1 MNISKLEIF
10 GFKSFAKKETVL
22 FNSGITGIVG
32 PNGCGKTNIVDA
44 IRWVLGEQKTK
55 RLRSS
60 KMEEVIFNGASN
72 VKPLGLCEVFLT
84 IENNK
89 GLLPVEYSE
98 VEIGRRLYRSG
109 ESEYFIN
116 RNNCRLKDISNLF
129 VDTGLTSDAY
139 SVIELNMIEQ
149 ILSDKDDS
157 RRNMFEEAAGVNKYK
172 AKRRSTLK
180 KFDLNSRDLERIDDI
195 IVEIQIQVKALD
207 LQLKRFKRHEKL
219 TNELQELEIDLAS
232 ARAND
237 LANIIAPLEE
247 MLKKK
252 NKLLQKNT
260 SKKEVESVEF
270 DNARDLY
277 LKEKESLSKMKAKVD
292 NLTEKLLSEIQEKN
306 QESSRGVGLL
316 EDELQKKISQL
327 NQFDKD
333 YIKIVS
339 NQDVTKSLSDE
350 SKEKFK
356 NKNYT
361 VIETDKKYEK
371 LKASIQ
377 DYKDKIDKYRKEQEF
392 DFSKMDES
400 IKKIKD
406 KINNSNLELEN
417 KENEVNKA
425 FIKMESIR
433 AKLDSDKFSKDDL
446 FYEIKEAEMKIAES
460 KIKKTQI
467 EQNIIEKFGSN
478 VKLKK
483 LKEYNISDM
492 VFRVEKIKRSID
504 SIGPINWAVKDEY
517 EEKSSR
523 LNNLLEQKSDL
534 IDAENNLK
542 EAIKK
547 IDNVAQKQFLDT
559 YDKVKENFETMFTVF
574 FNGGKGSIEL
584 SDPSDPLNSDINI
597 FAQPPGKRNNSLK
610 MLSAG
615 EKSLT
620 AIALLFSIYQ
630 YKPSPFCILDEID
643 APLDDINIK
652 KFTDVFELWK
662 TGGAL
667 EIEEIKKNDDEYHF
681 NVTRCKY
688 AEMYN
693 EMGLKDIGQLLSCN
707 RDYNFSVGFDKNL
720 ILERKKT
727 IMEGHSCCT
736 FRYSNKE
743 KT

>member
-1 MNISKLEIF
+1 MHISKLELF

-22 FNSGITGIVG
+22 FDSGITGIVG

-44 IRWVLGEQKTK
+44 IRWVLGEQKTS

-60 KMEEVIFNGASN
+60 KMEDVIFNGASN

-89 GLLPVEYSE
+89 GLLPVEYEE

-157 RRNMFEEAAGVNKYK
+157 RRQMFEEAAGVNKYK
-172 AKRRSTLK
+172 AKRKSALK

-195 IVEIQIQVKALD
+195 VVEIQFQVKALE

-219 TNELQELEIDLAS
+219 TDELKNLEINLSS
-232 ARAND
+232 ARIVE
-237 LANIIAPLEE
+237 LKEIIVPLEE
-247 MLKKK
+247 MLKEK
-252 NKLLQKNT
+252 NKLLKKNT
-260 SKKEVESVEF
+260 SKKKVESIEF
-270 DNARDLY
+270 DNARENY
-277 LKEKESLSKMKAKVD
+277 LNEKDSLSKMKSKVD
-292 NLTEKLLSEIQEKN
+292 KLTEELLAEIQLKN
-306 QESSRGVGLL
+306 KESSKGVGLL
-316 EDELQKKISQL
+316 EDELQLKINQL

-339 NQDVTKSLSDE
+339 ECDE
-350 SKEKFK
+350 CGK
-356 NKNYT
+356 N
-361 VIETDKKYEK
+361 VIQTDKKYEK

-377 DYKDKIDKYRKEQEF
+377 DYKDKIDIYKKEKEV

-400 IKKIKD
+400 IKSIQK
-406 KINNSNLELEN
+406 KININNLELEK
-417 KENEVNKA
+417 KENAVNKA

-446 FYEIKEAEMKIAES
+446 FYEIKDAEMKIAES
-460 KIKKTQI
+460 KIKKAQI
-467 EQNIIEKFGSN
+467 EQNLIEKFGKE
-478 VKLKK
+478 VKLSTPKN
-483 LKEYNISDM
+483 YNISDM
-492 VFRVEKIKRSID
+492 IYKVDKIKRSIE

-523 LNNLLEQKSDL
+523 LNVLLEQKADL
-534 IDAENNLK
+534 VEAESNLK

-547 IDNVAQKQFLDT
+547 IDKVAQEQFFET
-559 YDKVKENFETMFTVF
+559 FSKVKDNFEKMFTVF
-574 FNGGKGSIEL
+574 FNGGNGSIEL
-584 SDPSDPLNSDINI
+584 SNTDDPLNSEINI
-597 FAQPPGKRNNSLK
+597 FAQPPGKRNKSLK

-643 APLDDINIK
+643 APLDDINIR
-652 KFTDVFELWK
+652 KFTEV
-662 TGGAL
+662 
-667 EIEEIKKNDDEYHF
+667 I
-681 NVTRCKY
+681 
-688 AEMYN
+688 
-693 EMGLKDIGQLLSCN
+693 
-707 RDYNFSVGFDKNL
+707 RDYSKSTQFIMVTHNKLTMESADCIYGVTAEKRGISKLMSIDFS
-720 ILERKKT
+720 
-727 IMEGHSCCT
+727 
-736 FRYSNKE
+736 
-743 KT
+743 

>member
-10 GFKSFAKKETVL
+10 GFKSFAKKETIL

-157 RRNMFEEAAGVNKYK
+157 RRKMFEEAAGVNKYK
-172 AKRRSTLK
+172 SKRQSALK

-195 IVEIQIQVKALD
+195 IVEIQLQVKALD

-219 TNELQELEIDLAS
+219 SSELKELEIDLSS
-232 ARAND
+232 ARIMD
-237 LANIIAPLEE
+237 LDNIIVPLES

-252 NKLLQKNT
+252 NTLLKKNT

-270 DNARDLY
+270 DNARDAY
-277 LKEKESLSKMKAKVD
+277 LKEKEELSKMKAKID
-292 NLTEKLLSEIQEKN
+292 KLTENLLSEIQEKN
-306 QESSRGVGLL
+306 QESSKGVGLL
-316 EDELQKKISQL
+316 EDELQKKINQL

-339 NQDVTKSLSDE
+339 NKDVTKSLSTE

-361 VIETDKKYEK
+361 VIETDKKYDK
-371 LKASIQ
+371 LKASIK
-377 DYKDKIDKYRKEQEF
+377 DYKDKIDKYRKDKEF

-400 IKKIKD
+400 IKNIQD
-406 KINNSNLELEN
+406 KINSNNLDLEK
-417 KENEVNKA
+417 KENDVNKA
-425 FIKMESIR
+425 FINMETIR

-460 KIKKTQI
+460 NLKKSQI
-467 EQNIIEKFGSN
+467 MQTMVEKFGKDI
-478 VKLKK
+478 KLKS

-492 VFRVEKIKRSID
+492 VFRVEKIKRSIE
-504 SIGPINWAVKDEY
+504 SIGPINWAVKDEH
-517 EEKSSR
+517 EEKSAR
-523 LNNLLEQKSDL
+523 LNNLLNQKSDL

-547 IDNVAQKQFLDT
+547 IDNIAQEQFFET
-559 YDKVKENFETMFTVF
+559 YNKVRDNFEKMFTVF
-574 FNGGKGSIEL
+574 FNGGKGSLEL
-584 SDPSDPLNSDINI
+584 SDPDDPLNSDINI

-652 KFTDVFELWK
+652 KFTDVIKDYSK
-662 TGGAL
+662 TTQF
-667 EIEEIKKNDDEYHF
+667 IM
-681 NVTRCKY
+681 VTHNKLTMESADCIY
-688 AEMYN
+688 GVTAEKQGISKLMSI
-693 EMGLKDIGQLLSCN
+693 D
-707 RDYNFSVGFDKNL
+707 FS
-720 ILERKKT
+720 
-727 IMEGHSCCT
+727 
-736 FRYSNKE
+736 
-743 KT
+743 

>member
-10 GFKSFAKKETVL
+10 GFKSFAKKETVV
-22 FNSGITGIVG
+22 FDSGITGIVG

-60 KMEEVIFNGASN
+60 KMEDVIFNGASN
-72 VKPLGLCEVFLT
+72 VKPLGLCEVYLT

-157 RRNMFEEAAGVNKYK
+157 RRQMFEEAAGVNKYK
-172 AKRRSTLK
+172 AKRRSALK

-195 IVEIQIQVKALD
+195 ILEIEIQVKALD

-219 TNELQELEIDLAS
+219 TSELKELELDLAS
-232 ARAND
+232 ARITD
-237 LANIIAPLEE
+237 LENVILPLEE

-252 NKLLQKNT
+252 NKVLQKTT
-260 SKKEVESVEF
+260 SEKEVESVEF
-270 DNARDLY
+270 DNSREAY
-277 LKEKESLSKMKAKVD
+277 LKEKESLATMKAKVD
-292 NLTEKLLSEIQEKN
+292 KLTEKLLLEIQEKN
-306 QESSRGVGLL
+306 LESSKGVGLL

-339 NQDVTKSLSDE
+339 NQDVTNTLSDE

-371 LKASIQ
+371 LKASIK
-377 DYKDKIDKYRKEQEF
+377 DYKDKIDKYRKEQEV

-400 IKKIKD
+400 IKKIQD
-406 KINNSNLELEN
+406 QINSNNLDLEK
-417 KENEVNKA
+417 KENDVNKA

-433 AKLDSDKFSKDDL
+433 AKLDSDKFSKDHL

-467 EQNIIEKFGSN
+467 EQNIIEKFGNDVVLSD
-478 VKLKK
+478 VKD
-483 LKEYNISDM
+483 YNISDM
-492 VFRVEKIKRSID
+492 VLRVEKIKRSID
-504 SIGPINWAVKDEY
+504 SIGPINWAVKDEH
-517 EEKSSR
+517 EEKTSR
-523 LNNLLEQKSDL
+523 LNNLLEQKADL

-547 IDNVAQKQFLDT
+547 IDIVAQEQFFDT
-559 YDKVKENFETMFTVF
+559 YNQVKENFETMFTVF

-584 SDPSDPLNSDINI
+584 SDPNDPLNSDINI
-597 FAQPPGKRNNSLK
+597 FAQPPGKRNNTLK

-652 KFTDVFELWK
+652 KFTDVIKDYSK
-662 TGGAL
+662 TTQF
-667 EIEEIKKNDDEYHF
+667 IM
-681 NVTRCKY
+681 VTHNKLTMESADCIY
-688 AEMYN
+688 GVTAEKQGISKLMSI
-693 EMGLKDIGQLLSCN
+693 D
-707 RDYNFSVGFDKNL
+707 FS
-720 ILERKKT
+720 
-727 IMEGHSCCT
+727 
-736 FRYSNKE
+736 
-743 KT
+743 

>member
-10 GFKSFAKKETVL
+10 GFKSFAKKETIL

-157 RRNMFEEAAGVNKYK
+157 RRKMFEEAAGVNKYK
-172 AKRRSTLK
+172 SKRQSALK

-195 IVEIQIQVKALD
+195 IVEIQLQVKALD

-219 TNELQELEIDLAS
+219 SSELKELEIDLSS
-232 ARAND
+232 ARIMD
-237 LANIIAPLEE
+237 LDNIIVPLES

-252 NKLLQKNT
+252 NTLLKKNT

-270 DNARDLY
+270 DNARDAY
-277 LKEKESLSKMKAKVD
+277 LKEKEELSKMKAKID
-292 NLTEKLLSEIQEKN
+292 KLTENLLSEIQEKN
-306 QESSRGVGLL
+306 QESSKGVGLL
-316 EDELQKKISQL
+316 EDELQKKINQL
-327 NQFDKD
+327 NQFDND

-339 NQDVTKSLSDE
+339 NKDVTKTLSTE

-361 VIETDKKYEK
+361 VIETDKKYDK
-371 LKASIQ
+371 LKASIK
-377 DYKDKIDKYRKEQEF
+377 DYKDKIDKYRKDKEF

-400 IKKIKD
+400 IKNIQD
-406 KINNSNLELEN
+406 KINSNNLDLEK
-417 KENEVNKA
+417 KENDVNKA
-425 FIKMESIR
+425 FINMETIR

-460 KIKKTQI
+460 NLKKSQI
-467 EQNIIEKFGSN
+467 MQTMVEKFGKDI
-478 VKLKK
+478 KLKS

-492 VFRVEKIKRSID
+492 VFRVEKIKRSIE
-504 SIGPINWAVKDEY
+504 SIGPINWAVKDEH
-517 EEKSSR
+517 EEKSAR
-523 LNNLLEQKSDL
+523 LNNLLNQKSDL

-547 IDNVAQKQFLDT
+547 IDNIAQEQFFET
-559 YDKVKENFETMFTVF
+559 YNKVRDNFETMFTVF
-574 FNGGKGSIEL
+574 FNGGKGSLEL
-584 SDPSDPLNSDINI
+584 SDPDDPLNSDINI

-652 KFTDVFELWK
+652 KFTDVIKDYSK
-662 TGGAL
+662 TTQF
-667 EIEEIKKNDDEYHF
+667 IM
-681 NVTRCKY
+681 VTHNKLTMESADCIY
-688 AEMYN
+688 GVTAEKQGISKLMSI
-693 EMGLKDIGQLLSCN
+693 D
-707 RDYNFSVGFDKNL
+707 FS
-720 ILERKKT
+720 
-727 IMEGHSCCT
+727 
-736 FRYSNKE
+736 
-743 KT
+743 

>member
-10 GFKSFAKKETVL
+10 GFKSFAKKETIL

-157 RRNMFEEAAGVNKYK
+157 RRKMFEEAAGVNKYK
-172 AKRRSTLK
+172 SKRQSALK

-195 IVEIQIQVKALD
+195 IVEIQLQVKALD

-219 TNELQELEIDLAS
+219 SSELKELEIDLSS
-232 ARAND
+232 ARIMD
-237 LANIIAPLEE
+237 LDNIIVPLES

-252 NKLLQKNT
+252 NTLLKKNT

-270 DNARDLY
+270 DNARDAY
-277 LKEKESLSKMKAKVD
+277 LKEKEELSIMKAKID
-292 NLTEKLLSEIQEKN
+292 KLTENLLSEIQEKN
-306 QESSRGVGLL
+306 QESSKGVGLL
-316 EDELQKKISQL
+316 EDELQKKINQL

-339 NQDVTKSLSDE
+339 NKDITKSLSTE

-361 VIETDKKYEK
+361 VIETDKKYDK
-371 LKASIQ
+371 LKASIK
-377 DYKDKIDKYRKEQEF
+377 DYKDKIDKYRKDKEF

-400 IKKIKD
+400 IKNIQD
-406 KINNSNLELEN
+406 KINSNNLDLEK
-417 KENEVNKA
+417 KENDVNKA
-425 FIKMESIR
+425 FINMETIR

-460 KIKKTQI
+460 NLKKSQI
-467 EQNIIEKFGSN
+467 MQTMVEKFGKDI
-478 VKLKK
+478 KLKS

-492 VFRVEKIKRSID
+492 VFRLEKIKRSIE
-504 SIGPINWAVKDEY
+504 SIGPINWAVKDEH
-517 EEKSSR
+517 EEKSAR
-523 LNNLLEQKSDL
+523 LNNLLNQKSDL

-547 IDNVAQKQFLDT
+547 IDNIAQEQFFET
-559 YDKVKENFETMFTVF
+559 YNKVRDNFETMFTVF
-574 FNGGKGSIEL
+574 FNGGKGSLEL
-584 SDPSDPLNSDINI
+584 SDPDDPLNSDINI

-652 KFTDVFELWK
+652 KFTDVIKDYSK
-662 TGGAL
+662 TTQF
-667 EIEEIKKNDDEYHF
+667 IM
-681 NVTRCKY
+681 VTHNKLTMESADCIY
-688 AEMYN
+688 GVTAEKQGISKLMSI
-693 EMGLKDIGQLLSCN
+693 D
-707 RDYNFSVGFDKNL
+707 FS
-720 ILERKKT
+720 
-727 IMEGHSCCT
+727 
-736 FRYSNKE
+736 
-743 KT
+743 

>member
-232 ARAND
+232 ARVND
-237 LANIIAPLEE
+237 LANIVTPLEE

-260 SKKEVESVEF
+260 SKKEVESIEL

-277 LKEKESLSKMKAKVD
+277 LNEKESLSKMKAKVD

-652 KFTDVFELWK
+652 KFTDVIKDYSK
-662 TGGAL
+662 TTQF
-667 EIEEIKKNDDEYHF
+667 IM
-681 NVTRCKY
+681 VTHNKLTMESADCIY
-688 AEMYN
+688 GVTAEKQGISKLMSI
-693 EMGLKDIGQLLSCN
+693 D
-707 RDYNFSVGFDKNL
+707 FS
-720 ILERKKT
+720 
-727 IMEGHSCCT
+727 
-736 FRYSNKE
+736 
-743 KT
+743 

>member
-1 MNISKLEIF
+1 MHISKLEIF
-10 GFKSFAKKETVL
+10 GFKSFAKKETVV
-22 FNSGITGIVG
+22 FDSGITGIVG

-60 KMEEVIFNGASN
+60 KMEDVIFNGASN

-89 GLLPVEYSE
+89 GLLPVEYTE

-157 RRNMFEEAAGVNKYK
+157 RRQMFEEAAGVNKYK
-172 AKRRSTLK
+172 AKRKSALR

-195 IVEIQIQVKALD
+195 ILEIEIQVKALD

-219 TNELQELEIDLAS
+219 TSELKELELDLAS
-232 ARAND
+232 ARMTD
-237 LANIIAPLEE
+237 LENVILPLEE

-252 NKLLQKNT
+252 NKVLQKTN

-270 DNARDLY
+270 DNSREAY
-277 LKEKESLSKMKAKVD
+277 LKEKESLATMKAKVD
-292 NLTEKLLSEIQEKN
+292 KLTEKLLLEIQEKN
-306 QESSRGVGLL
+306 LESSKGVGLL

-339 NQDVTKSLSDE
+339 NQDVTNSLSDE

-356 NKNYT
+356 NNNYT

-371 LKASIQ
+371 LKASIE

-400 IKKIKD
+400 IKKIQD
-406 KINNSNLELEN
+406 QINSNNLELEK
-417 KENEVNKA
+417 KENDVNKA

-467 EQNIIEKFGSN
+467 EQNIIEKFGN
-478 VKLKK
+478 DVVLRDVKD
-483 LKEYNISDM
+483 YNISDM

-504 SIGPINWAVKDEY
+504 SIGPINWAAKDEH
-517 EEKSSR
+517 EEKTAR
-523 LNNLLEQKSDL
+523 LNNLLEQKADL

-547 IDNVAQKQFLDT
+547 IDMVAQEQFFET
-559 YDKVKENFETMFTVF
+559 YNQVKENFEKIFTVF

-584 SDPSDPLNSDINI
+584 SDPNDPLNSDINI
-597 FAQPPGKRNNSLK
+597 FAQPPGKRNNTLK

-652 KFTDVFELWK
+652 KFTDVIKDYSK
-662 TGGAL
+662 TTQF
-667 EIEEIKKNDDEYHF
+667 IM
-681 NVTRCKY
+681 VTHNKLTMESADCIY
-688 AEMYN
+688 GVTAEKQGISKLMSI
-693 EMGLKDIGQLLSCN
+693 D
-707 RDYNFSVGFDKNL
+707 FS
-720 ILERKKT
+720 
-727 IMEGHSCCT
+727 
-736 FRYSNKE
+736 
-743 KT
+743 

>member
-10 GFKSFAKKETVL
+10 GFKSFAKKETIL

-157 RRNMFEEAAGVNKYK
+157 RRKMFEEAAGVNKYK
-172 AKRRSTLK
+172 SKRRSALK

-195 IVEIQIQVKALD
+195 IVEIQLQVKALD

-219 TNELQELEIDLAS
+219 SSELKELEIDLSS
-232 ARAND
+232 ARIMD
-237 LANIIAPLEE
+237 LDNIIVPLNS

-252 NKLLQKNT
+252 NTLLKKNT

-270 DNARDLY
+270 DNARDAY
-277 LKEKESLSKMKAKVD
+277 LKEKEELSKMKAKID
-292 NLTEKLLSEIQEKN
+292 KLTEDLLSEIQEKN
-306 QESSRGVGLL
+306 QESSKGVGLL
-316 EDELQKKISQL
+316 EDELQKKINQL

-339 NQDVTKSLSDE
+339 NKDITKSLSTE

-361 VIETDKKYEK
+361 VIETDKKYDK
-371 LKASIQ
+371 LKASIK
-377 DYKDKIDKYRKEQEF
+377 DYKDKIDKYRKDKEF

-400 IKKIKD
+400 IKNIQD
-406 KINNSNLELEN
+406 KINSNNLDLEK
-417 KENEVNKA
+417 KENDVNKA
-425 FIKMESIR
+425 FINMETIR

-460 KIKKTQI
+460 NLKKSQI
-467 EQNIIEKFGSN
+467 MQTMVEKFG
-478 VKLKK
+478 KDIELKS

-492 VFRVEKIKRSID
+492 VFRVEKIKRSIE
-504 SIGPINWAVKDEY
+504 SIGPINWAVKDEH
-517 EEKSSR
+517 EEKSAR
-523 LNNLLEQKSDL
+523 LNNLLNQKSDL

-547 IDNVAQKQFLDT
+547 IDKVAQEQFFET
-559 YDKVKENFETMFTVF
+559 YNKVRDNFETMFTVF
-574 FNGGKGSIEL
+574 FNGGKGSLEL
-584 SDPSDPLNSDINI
+584 SDPVDPLNSNINI

-652 KFTDVFELWK
+652 KFTDVIKDYSK
-662 TGGAL
+662 TTQF
-667 EIEEIKKNDDEYHF
+667 IM
-681 NVTRCKY
+681 VTHNKLTMESADCIY
-688 AEMYN
+688 GVTAEKQGISKLMSI
-693 EMGLKDIGQLLSCN
+693 D
-707 RDYNFSVGFDKNL
+707 FS
-720 ILERKKT
+720 
-727 IMEGHSCCT
+727 
-736 FRYSNKE
+736 
-743 KT
+743 

>member
-10 GFKSFAKKETVL
+10 GFKSFAKKETIL

-157 RRNMFEEAAGVNKYK
+157 RRKMFEEAAGVNKYK
-172 AKRRSTLK
+172 SKRRSALK

-195 IVEIQIQVKALD
+195 IVEIQLQVKALD

-219 TNELQELEIDLAS
+219 SSELKELEIDLSS
-232 ARAND
+232 ARIMD
-237 LANIIAPLEE
+237 LDNIIVPLES

-252 NKLLQKNT
+252 NTLLKKNT

-270 DNARDLY
+270 DNARDAY
-277 LKEKESLSKMKAKVD
+277 LKEKEELSIMKAKID
-292 NLTEKLLSEIQEKN
+292 KLTENLLSEIQEKN
-306 QESSRGVGLL
+306 QESSKGVGLL
-316 EDELQKKISQL
+316 EDELQKKINQL

-339 NQDVTKSLSDE
+339 NKDVTKTLSTE

-361 VIETDKKYEK
+361 VIETDKKYDK
-371 LKASIQ
+371 LKASIK
-377 DYKDKIDKYRKEQEF
+377 DYKDKIDKYRKDKEF

-400 IKKIKD
+400 IKNIQD
-406 KINNSNLELEN
+406 KINSNNLDLEK
-417 KENEVNKA
+417 KENDVNKA
-425 FIKMESIR
+425 FINMETIR

-460 KIKKTQI
+460 NLKKSQI
-467 EQNIIEKFGSN
+467 MQTMVEKFGKDI
-478 VKLKK
+478 KLKS

-492 VFRVEKIKRSID
+492 VFRVEKIKRSIE
-504 SIGPINWAVKDEY
+504 SIGPINWAVKDEH
-517 EEKSSR
+517 EEKSAR
-523 LNNLLEQKSDL
+523 LNNLLNQKSDL

-547 IDNVAQKQFLDT
+547 IDNIAQEQFFET
-559 YDKVKENFETMFTVF
+559 YNKVRDNFETMFTVF
-574 FNGGKGSIEL
+574 FNGGKGSLEL
-584 SDPSDPLNSDINI
+584 SDPDDPLNSDINI

-652 KFTDVFELWK
+652 KFTDVIKDYSK
-662 TGGAL
+662 TTQF
-667 EIEEIKKNDDEYHF
+667 IM
-681 NVTRCKY
+681 VTHNKLTMESADCIYGVTVEKQGISKL
-688 AEMYN
+688 MSI
-693 EMGLKDIGQLLSCN
+693 D
-707 RDYNFSVGFDKNL
+707 FS
-720 ILERKKT
+720 
-727 IMEGHSCCT
+727 
-736 FRYSNKE
+736 
-743 KT
+743 

>member
-1 MNISKLEIF
+1 MHISKLEIF
-10 GFKSFAKKETVL
+10 GFKSFAKKETIV
-22 FNSGITGIVG
+22 FDSGITGIVG

-60 KMEEVIFNGASN
+60 KMEDVIFNGASN

-157 RRNMFEEAAGVNKYK
+157 RRQMFEEAAGVNKYK
-172 AKRRSTLK
+172 AKRKSALR

-195 IVEIQIQVKALD
+195 ILEIEIQVKALD

-219 TNELQELEIDLAS
+219 TSELKELELDLAS
-232 ARAND
+232 ARMTD
-237 LANIIAPLEE
+237 LENVILPLEE

-252 NKLLQKNT
+252 NKVLQKTN

-270 DNARDLY
+270 DNSREAY
-277 LKEKESLSKMKAKVD
+277 LKEKESLATMKAKVD
-292 NLTEKLLSEIQEKN
+292 KLTEKLLLEIQEKN
-306 QESSRGVGLL
+306 LESSKGVGLL

-339 NQDVTKSLSDE
+339 NQDVTNSLSDE

-356 NKNYT
+356 NNNYT

-371 LKASIQ
+371 LKASIE

-400 IKKIKD
+400 IKKIQD
-406 KINNSNLELEN
+406 QINSNNLELEK
-417 KENEVNKA
+417 KENDVNKA

-467 EQNIIEKFGSN
+467 EQNIIEKFGN
-478 VKLKK
+478 DVVLRDVKD
-483 LKEYNISDM
+483 YNISDM

-504 SIGPINWAVKDEY
+504 SIGPINWAVKDEH
-517 EEKSSR
+517 EEKTAR
-523 LNNLLEQKSDL
+523 LNNLLEQKADL

-547 IDNVAQKQFLDT
+547 LIWLPKNSFLKHT
-559 YDKVKENFETMFTVF
+559 IKSKKILKKCLQYFSMEVRVQ
-574 FNGGKGSIEL
+574 L
-584 SDPSDPLNSDINI
+584 S
-597 FAQPPGKRNNSLK
+597 
-610 MLSAG
+610 
-615 EKSLT
+615 
-620 AIALLFSIYQ
+620 YQ
-630 YKPSPFCILDEID
+630 IQMTP
-643 APLDDINIK
+643 
-652 KFTDVFELWK
+652 
-662 TGGAL
+662 
-667 EIEEIKKNDDEYHF
+667 
-681 NVTRCKY
+681 
-688 AEMYN
+688 
-693 EMGLKDIGQLLSCN
+693 
-707 RDYNFSVGFDKNL
+707 
-720 ILERKKT
+720 
-727 IMEGHSCCT
+727 
-736 FRYSNKE
+736 
-743 KT
+743 

>member
-467 EQNIIEKFGSN
+467 EQNIVEKFGSN

-652 KFTDVFELWK
+652 KFTDVIKNYSK
-662 TGGAL
+662 TTQF
-667 EIEEIKKNDDEYHF
+667 IM
-681 NVTRCKY
+681 VTHNKLTMESADCIY
-688 AEMYN
+688 GVTAEKQGISKLMSI
-693 EMGLKDIGQLLSCN
+693 D
-707 RDYNFSVGFDKNL
+707 FS
-720 ILERKKT
+720 
-727 IMEGHSCCT
+727 
-736 FRYSNKE
+736 
-743 KT
+743 

>member
-10 GFKSFAKKETVL
+10 GFKSFAKKETIL

-172 AKRRSTLK
+172 SKRRSALK

-219 TNELQELEIDLAS
+219 TNELQELELNLAS
-232 ARAND
+232 ARVAD

-270 DNARDLY
+270 DNARDSY
-277 LKEKESLSKMKAKVD
+277 LNEKESLSKMKAKVD
-292 NLTEKLLSEIQEKN
+292 SLTEKLLSEIQEKN

-339 NQDVTKSLSDE
+339 NQDVTKNLSDE

-406 KINNSNLELEN
+406 KINANNLELEN
-417 KENEVNKA
+417 KENDVNKA

-460 KIKKTQI
+460 KIKKNQI
-467 EQNIIEKFGSN
+467 EQSVIEKFGSD
-478 VKLKK
+478 VKLKH

-492 VFRVEKIKRSID
+492 VFRIEKIKRSID
-504 SIGPINWAVKDEY
+504 SIGPINWAVKDEH
-517 EEKSSR
+517 EEKSAR
-523 LNNLLEQKSDL
+523 LNNLLDQKSDL

-547 IDNVAQKQFLDT
+547 IDSVAQEQFLKT
-559 YDKVKENFETMFTVF
+559 YNEVKENFETMFTVF

-584 SDPSDPLNSDINI
+584 SDGNDPLNSDINI

-652 KFTDVFELWK
+652 KFTDVIKDYSK
-662 TGGAL
+662 TTQF
-667 EIEEIKKNDDEYHF
+667 IM
-681 NVTRCKY
+681 VTHNKLTMESADCIY
-688 AEMYN
+688 GVTAEKQGISKLMSI
-693 EMGLKDIGQLLSCN
+693 D
-707 RDYNFSVGFDKNL
+707 FS
-720 ILERKKT
+720 
-727 IMEGHSCCT
+727 
-736 FRYSNKE
+736 
-743 KT
+743 

>member
-172 AKRRSTLK
+172 AKRRSALK

-219 TNELQELEIDLAS
+219 TDELQELEIDLAS

-260 SKKEVESVEF
+260 SKKEVESIEF

-292 NLTEKLLSEIQEKN
+292 NFTEKLLSEIQEKN

-433 AKLDSDKFSKDDL
+433 AKLDSEKFSKDDL

-460 KIKKTQI
+460 KIKKIQI
-467 EQNIIEKFGSN
+467 EQNVVEKFGSN

-492 VFRVEKIKRSID
+492 IFRVEKIKRSIE

-652 KFTDVFELWK
+652 KFTDVIKDYSK
-662 TGGAL
+662 TTQF
-667 EIEEIKKNDDEYHF
+667 IM
-681 NVTRCKY
+681 VTHNKLTMESADCIY
-688 AEMYN
+688 GVTAEKQGISKLMSI
-693 EMGLKDIGQLLSCN
+693 D
-707 RDYNFSVGFDKNL
+707 FS
-720 ILERKKT
+720 
-727 IMEGHSCCT
+727 
-736 FRYSNKE
+736 
-743 KT
+743 

>member
-172 AKRRSTLK
+172 SKRRSALK

-219 TNELQELEIDLAS
+219 TNELQELELDLAS
-232 ARAND
+232 ARVAD

-270 DNARDLY
+270 DNARDSY
-277 LKEKESLSKMKAKVD
+277 LNEKESLSKMKAKVD
-292 NLTEKLLSEIQEKN
+292 SLTEKLLSEIQEKN

-339 NQDVTKSLSDE
+339 NQDVTKNLSDE

-406 KINNSNLELEN
+406 KINANNLELEN
-417 KENEVNKA
+417 KENDVNKA

-460 KIKKTQI
+460 KIKKNQI
-467 EQNIIEKFGSN
+467 EQSVIEKFGSD
-478 VKLKK
+478 VKLKH

-492 VFRVEKIKRSID
+492 VFRIEKIKRSID
-504 SIGPINWAVKDEY
+504 SIGPINWAVKDEH
-517 EEKSSR
+517 EEKSAR
-523 LNNLLEQKSDL
+523 LNNLLDQKSDL

-547 IDNVAQKQFLDT
+547 IDSVAQEQFLKT
-559 YDKVKENFETMFTVF
+559 YNEVKENFETMFTVF

-584 SDPSDPLNSDINI
+584 SDGNDPLNSDINI

-652 KFTDVFELWK
+652 KFTEVIKDYSK
-662 TGGAL
+662 TTQF
-667 EIEEIKKNDDEYHF
+667 IM
-681 NVTRCKY
+681 VTHNKLTMESADCIY
-688 AEMYN
+688 GVTAEKQGISKLMSI
-693 EMGLKDIGQLLSCN
+693 D
-707 RDYNFSVGFDKNL
+707 FS
-720 ILERKKT
+720 
-727 IMEGHSCCT
+727 
-736 FRYSNKE
+736 
-743 KT
+743 

>member
-10 GFKSFAKKETVL
+10 GFKSFAKKETIL

-157 RRNMFEEAAGVNKYK
+157 RRKMFEEAAGVNKYK
-172 AKRRSTLK
+172 SKRRSALK

-195 IVEIQIQVKALD
+195 IVEIQLQVKALD

-219 TNELQELEIDLAS
+219 SSELKELEIDLSS
-232 ARAND
+232 ARIMD
-237 LANIIAPLEE
+237 LDNIIVPLES

-252 NKLLQKNT
+252 NTLLKKNT

-270 DNARDLY
+270 DNARDAY
-277 LKEKESLSKMKAKVD
+277 LKEKEELSKMKAKID
-292 NLTEKLLSEIQEKN
+292 KLTENLLSEIQEKN
-306 QESSRGVGLL
+306 QESSKGVGLL
-316 EDELQKKISQL
+316 ENELQKKIDQL

-339 NQDVTKSLSDE
+339 NKDITKSLSTE

-361 VIETDKKYEK
+361 VIETDKKYDK
-371 LKASIQ
+371 LKASIK
-377 DYKDKIDKYRKEQEF
+377 DYKDKIDKYRKDKEF

-400 IKKIKD
+400 IKNIQD
-406 KINNSNLELEN
+406 KINSNNLDLEK
-417 KENEVNKA
+417 KENDVNKA
-425 FIKMESIR
+425 FIKMETIR

-460 KIKKTQI
+460 NLKKSQI
-467 EQNIIEKFGSN
+467 MQTMVEKFG
-478 VKLKK
+478 KDIELKS

-492 VFRVEKIKRSID
+492 VFRVEKIKRSIE
-504 SIGPINWAVKDEY
+504 SIGPINWAVKDEH
-517 EEKSSR
+517 EEKSAR
-523 LNNLLEQKSDL
+523 LNNLLNQKSDL

-547 IDNVAQKQFLDT
+547 IDKVAQEQFFET
-559 YDKVKENFETMFTVF
+559 YNKVRDNFETMFTVF
-574 FNGGKGSIEL
+574 FNGGKGSLEL
-584 SDPSDPLNSDINI
+584 SDPDDPLNSDINI

-652 KFTDVFELWK
+652 KFTDVIKDYSK
-662 TGGAL
+662 TTQF
-667 EIEEIKKNDDEYHF
+667 IM
-681 NVTRCKY
+681 VTHNKLTMESADCIY
-688 AEMYN
+688 GVTAEKQGISKLMSI
-693 EMGLKDIGQLLSCN
+693 D
-707 RDYNFSVGFDKNL
+707 FS
-720 ILERKKT
+720 
-727 IMEGHSCCT
+727 
-736 FRYSNKE
+736 
-743 KT
+743 

>member
-1 MNISKLEIF
+1 MHISKLEIF

-60 KMEEVIFNGASN
+60 KMEDVIFNGASN

-149 ILSDKDDS
+149 ILSEKDDS
-157 RRNMFEEAAGVNKYK
+157 RRQMFEEAAGVNKYK
-172 AKRRSTLK
+172 SKRRSAIK

-195 IVEIQIQVKALD
+195 IAEIEMQVKALD

-219 TNELQELEIDLAS
+219 TNELKDLELDLAS
-232 ARAND
+232 ARIND
-237 LANIIAPLEE
+237 LNNIIDPLEQ

-252 NKLLQKNT
+252 NKVLQKNT

-270 DNARDLY
+270 DNARNEY

-292 NLTEKLLSEIQEKN
+292 KLTEKLLSEIQEKN

-316 EDELQKKISQL
+316 EDELQKKINQL

-339 NQDVTKSLSDE
+339 NQDVTKNLSDE
-350 SKEKFK
+350 SREKFK

-406 KINNSNLELEN
+406 QINSNNFELEK
-417 KENEVNKA
+417 KENDVNKA

-446 FYEIKEAEMKIAES
+446 FYEIKESEMKIAES

-467 EQNIIEKFGSN
+467 EQNVIEKFGNDVVLSD
-478 VKLKK
+478 

-517 EEKSSR
+517 KEKTAR
-523 LNNLLEQKSDL
+523 LNNLLEQRSDL

-547 IDNVAQKQFLDT
+547 IDIVAQDQFLDT
-559 YDKVKENFETMFTVF
+559 YNQVKENFETMFTVF
-574 FNGGKGSIEL
+574 FNGGKGTIEL
-584 SDPSDPLNSDINI
+584 SDPNDPLNSDINI

-652 KFTDVFELWK
+652 KFTDVIKDYSK
-662 TGGAL
+662 TTQF
-667 EIEEIKKNDDEYHF
+667 IM
-681 NVTRCKY
+681 VTHNKLTMESADCIY
-688 AEMYN
+688 GVTAEKQGISKLMSI
-693 EMGLKDIGQLLSCN
+693 D
-707 RDYNFSVGFDKNL
+707 FS
-720 ILERKKT
+720 
-727 IMEGHSCCT
+727 
-736 FRYSNKE
+736 
-743 KT
+743 

>member
-10 GFKSFAKKETVL
+10 GFKSFAKKETIL

-172 AKRRSTLK
+172 SKRRSALK

-219 TNELQELEIDLAS
+219 TNELQELELDLAS
-232 ARAND
+232 ARVAD

-270 DNARDLY
+270 DNARDSY
-277 LKEKESLSKMKAKVD
+277 LNEKESLSKMKAKVD
-292 NLTEKLLSEIQEKN
+292 SLTEKLLSEIQEKN

-339 NQDVTKSLSDE
+339 NQDVTKNLSDE

-406 KINNSNLELEN
+406 KINANNLELEN
-417 KENEVNKA
+417 KENDVNKA

-460 KIKKTQI
+460 KIKKNQI
-467 EQNIIEKFGSN
+467 EQSVIEKFGSD
-478 VKLKK
+478 VKLKH

-492 VFRVEKIKRSID
+492 VFRIEKIKRSID
-504 SIGPINWAVKDEY
+504 SIGPINWAVKDEH
-517 EEKSSR
+517 EEKSAR
-523 LNNLLEQKSDL
+523 LNNLLDQKSDL

-547 IDNVAQKQFLDT
+547 IDRVAQEQFLKT
-559 YDKVKENFETMFTVF
+559 YNEVKENFETMFTVF

-584 SDPSDPLNSDINI
+584 SDGNDPLNSDINI

-652 KFTDVFELWK
+652 KFTEVIKDYSK
-662 TGGAL
+662 TTQF
-667 EIEEIKKNDDEYHF
+667 IM
-681 NVTRCKY
+681 VTHNKLTMESADCIY
-688 AEMYN
+688 GVTAETQGISKLMSI
-693 EMGLKDIGQLLSCN
+693 D
-707 RDYNFSVGFDKNL
+707 FS
-720 ILERKKT
+720 
-727 IMEGHSCCT
+727 
-736 FRYSNKE
+736 
-743 KT
+743 

>member
-1 MNISKLEIF
+1 MHISKLELF

-22 FNSGITGIVG
+22 FDSGITGIVG

-44 IRWVLGEQKTK
+44 IRWVLGEQKTS

-60 KMEEVIFNGASN
+60 KMEDVIFNGASN

-89 GLLPVEYSE
+89 GLLPVEYKE

-157 RRNMFEEAAGVNKYK
+157 RRQMFEEAAGVNKYK
-172 AKRRSTLK
+172 AKRRSALK
-180 KFDLNSRDLERIDDI
+180 KFDLNSRDLDRIDDI
-195 IVEIQIQVKALD
+195 VVEIQLQVKALE

-219 TNELQELEIDLAS
+219 SHKLKELEINLAS
-232 ARAND
+232 AR
-237 LANIIAPLEE
+237 IIELDEIIGPLQE
-247 MLKKK
+247 MLKEK
-252 NKLLQKNT
+252 NKLLKKNT
-260 SKKEVESVEF
+260 SKKKVESHEF
-270 DNARDLY
+270 DNARENY
-277 LKEKESLSKMKAKVD
+277 LNEKDSLAKMKSKVD
-292 NLTEKLLSEIQEKN
+292 KLTEELLSEIQQKN
-306 QESSRGVGLL
+306 QESSKGVGLL
-316 EDELQKKISQL
+316 EDELTIKINQL

-339 NQDVTKSLSDE
+339 E
-350 SKEKFK
+350 CEECGK
-356 NKNYT
+356 N
-361 VIETDKKYEK
+361 IIQTDKKYEK

-377 DYKDKIDKYRKEQEF
+377 DYKDKIDIYKKEKEV
-392 DFSKMDES
+392 DFSKMDQS
-400 IKKIKD
+400 IKAIQE
-406 KINNSNLELEN
+406 KINLNNLELEK
-417 KENEVNKA
+417 KENALNKA

-446 FYEIKEAEMKIAES
+446 FYEIKDAEMKIAES

-467 EQNIIEKFGSN
+467 EQNLVEKFGKE
-478 VKLKK
+478 VELTVPKK
-483 LKEYNISDM
+483 YNISDM
-492 VFRVEKIKRSID
+492 VYKLDKVKRSIEN
-504 SIGPINWAVKDEY
+504 IGPINWAVKDEY
-517 EEKSSR
+517 EEKSNR
-523 LNNLLEQKSDL
+523 LNILLEQKADL
-534 IDAENNLK
+534 IEAESNLK

-547 IDNVAQKQFLDT
+547 IDKVAQEQFYDT
-559 YDKVKENFETMFTVF
+559 FNQVKENFENMFTVF

-584 SDPSDPLNSDINI
+584 SNSDEPLNSEINI
-597 FAQPPGKRNNSLK
+597 FAQPPGKRNSSLK

-643 APLDDINIK
+643 APLDDINIR
-652 KFTDVFELWK
+652 KFTEV
-662 TGGAL
+662 
-667 EIEEIKKNDDEYHF
+667 I
-681 NVTRCKY
+681 
-688 AEMYN
+688 
-693 EMGLKDIGQLLSCN
+693 
-707 RDYNFSVGFDKNL
+707 RDYSKSTQFIMVTHNKLTMESADCIYGVTAEKRGISKLMSIDFS
-720 ILERKKT
+720 
-727 IMEGHSCCT
+727 
-736 FRYSNKE
+736 
-743 KT
+743 

>member
-172 AKRRSTLK
+172 AKRRSALK

-219 TNELQELEIDLAS
+219 TKELQELELDLAS
-232 ARAND
+232 ARVAD
-237 LANIIAPLEE
+237 LAKIITPLEE

-270 DNARDLY
+270 DNARDTY

-292 NLTEKLLSEIQEKN
+292 SLTEKLLSEIQEKN

-316 EDELQKKISQL
+316 EDELQRKISQL

-406 KINNSNLELEN
+406 KINTNNLELEN
-417 KENEVNKA
+417 KENDVNKA
-425 FIKMESIR
+425 FVKMESIR
-433 AKLDSDKFSKDDL
+433 AKLDSDNFSKDDL

-478 VKLKK
+478 VKLKQ

-504 SIGPINWAVKDEY
+504 SIGPINWAVKDEH
-517 EEKSSR
+517 EEKSAR

-547 IDNVAQKQFLDT
+547 IDNVAQEQFLNT
-559 YDKVKENFETMFTVF
+559 YNDVKENFETMFTVF

-584 SDPSDPLNSDINI
+584 SDPKDPLNSDINI

-652 KFTDVFELWK
+652 KFTEVIKDYSK
-662 TGGAL
+662 TTQF
-667 EIEEIKKNDDEYHF
+667 IM
-681 NVTRCKY
+681 VTHNKLTMESADCIY
-688 AEMYN
+688 GVTAEKQGISKLMSI
-693 EMGLKDIGQLLSCN
+693 D
-707 RDYNFSVGFDKNL
+707 FS
-720 ILERKKT
+720 
-727 IMEGHSCCT
+727 
-736 FRYSNKE
+736 
-743 KT
+743 

>member
-1 MNISKLEIF
+1 MHISKLEIF
-10 GFKSFAKKETVL
+10 GFKSFAKKETVV
-22 FNSGITGIVG
+22 FDSGITGIVG

-60 KMEEVIFNGASN
+60 KMEDVIFNGASN

-98 VEIGRRLYRSG
+98 VEIGRRLYRTG

-157 RRNMFEEAAGVNKYK
+157 RRQMFEEAAGVNKYK
-172 AKRRSTLK
+172 AKRRSALK

-195 IVEIQIQVKALD
+195 ILEIEIQVKALD

-219 TNELQELEIDLAS
+219 TSELKELELDLAS
-232 ARAND
+232 ARITD
-237 LANIIAPLEE
+237 LENVILPLEE

-252 NKLLQKNT
+252 NKVLQKTT

-270 DNARDLY
+270 DNSREAY
-277 LKEKESLSKMKAKVD
+277 LKEKESLARMKAKVD
-292 NLTEKLLSEIQEKN
+292 KLTEKLLSEIQEKN
-306 QESSRGVGLL
+306 QESSKGVGLL
-316 EDELQKKISQL
+316 EDELQKKINQL

-350 SKEKFK
+350 SREKFK

-400 IKKIKD
+400 IKKIQD
-406 KINNSNLELEN
+406 QINSNNLDLEK
-417 KENEVNKA
+417 KENDVNKA

-467 EQNIIEKFGSN
+467 EQNIIEKFGN
-478 VKLKK
+478 DVVLRDVKD
-483 LKEYNISDM
+483 YNISDM

-504 SIGPINWAVKDEY
+504 SIGPINWAVKDEH
-517 EEKSSR
+517 EEKTAR
-523 LNNLLEQKSDL
+523 LNNLLEQKADL

-547 IDNVAQKQFLDT
+547 IDIVAQEQFFDT
-559 YDKVKENFETMFTVF
+559 YNQVKENFETMFTVF

-584 SDPSDPLNSDINI
+584 SDPNDPLNSDINI

-652 KFTDVFELWK
+652 KFTDVIKDYSK
-662 TGGAL
+662 TTQF
-667 EIEEIKKNDDEYHF
+667 IM
-681 NVTRCKY
+681 VTHNKLTMESADCIY
-688 AEMYN
+688 GVTAEKQGISKLMSI
-693 EMGLKDIGQLLSCN
+693 D
-707 RDYNFSVGFDKNL
+707 FS
-720 ILERKKT
+720 
-727 IMEGHSCCT
+727 
-736 FRYSNKE
+736 
-743 KT
+743 

>member
-1 MNISKLEIF
+1 MHISKLEIF
-10 GFKSFAKKETVL
+10 GFKSFAKKETVV
-22 FNSGITGIVG
+22 FDSGITGIVG

-60 KMEEVIFNGASN
+60 KMEDVIFNGASN

-157 RRNMFEEAAGVNKYK
+157 RRQMFEEAAGVNKYK
-172 AKRRSTLK
+172 AKRRSALK

-195 IVEIQIQVKALD
+195 ILEIEIQVKALD

-219 TNELQELEIDLAS
+219 TSELKELELDLAS
-232 ARAND
+232 ARITD
-237 LANIIAPLEE
+237 LENVILPLEE

-252 NKLLQKNT
+252 NKVLQKTT
-260 SKKEVESVEF
+260 SEKEVESVEF
-270 DNARDLY
+270 DNSREAY
-277 LKEKESLSKMKAKVD
+277 LKEKESLATMKAKVD
-292 NLTEKLLSEIQEKN
+292 KLTEKLLLEIQEKN
-306 QESSRGVGLL
+306 IESSKGVGLL

-339 NQDVTKSLSDE
+339 NQDVTNSLSDE

-371 LKASIQ
+371 LKASIE

-392 DFSKMDES
+392 DFSKMDKS
-400 IKKIKD
+400 IKKIQD
-406 KINNSNLELEN
+406 QINSNNLELEK
-417 KENEVNKA
+417 KENDVNKA

-433 AKLDSDKFSKDDL
+433 AKLDSEKFSKDDL

-467 EQNIIEKFGSN
+467 EQNIIEKFGN
-478 VKLKK
+478 DVVLRDVKD
-483 LKEYNISDM
+483 YNISDM

-504 SIGPINWAVKDEY
+504 SIGPINWAVKDEH
-517 EEKSSR
+517 EEKTAR
-523 LNNLLEQKSDL
+523 LNNLLEQKADL

-547 IDNVAQKQFLDT
+547 IDIVAQEQFFDT
-559 YDKVKENFETMFTVF
+559 YNQVKENFETMFTVF

-584 SDPSDPLNSDINI
+584 SDPNDPLNSDINI
-597 FAQPPGKRNNSLK
+597 FAQPPGKRNNTLK

-652 KFTDVFELWK
+652 KFTDVIKDYSK
-662 TGGAL
+662 TTQF
-667 EIEEIKKNDDEYHF
+667 IM
-681 NVTRCKY
+681 VTHNKLTMESADCIY
-688 AEMYN
+688 GVTAEKQGISKLMSI
-693 EMGLKDIGQLLSCN
+693 D
-707 RDYNFSVGFDKNL
+707 FS
-720 ILERKKT
+720 
-727 IMEGHSCCT
+727 
-736 FRYSNKE
+736 
-743 KT
+743 

>member
-1 MNISKLEIF
+1 
-10 GFKSFAKKETVL
+10 
-22 FNSGITGIVG
+22 
-32 PNGCGKTNIVDA
+32 
-44 IRWVLGEQKTK
+44 
-55 RLRSS
+55 
-60 KMEEVIFNGASN
+60 MEDVIFNGASN
-72 VKPLGLCEVFLT
+72 IKPLGLCEVYLT
-84 IENNK
+84 VQNDK
-89 GLLPVEYSE
+89 GLLPIEYDE
-98 VEIGRRLYRSG
+98 VEIGRKLYRNG
-109 ESEYFIN
+109 DSEYFIN
-116 RNNCRLKDISNLF
+116 RTACRLKDIYNLF
-129 VDTGLTSDAY
+129 VDTGMSSDAY

-157 RRNMFEEAAGVNKYK
+157 RRSMFEEAAGINKYK
-172 AKRRSTLK
+172 SQRRSALK
-180 KFDLNSRDLERIDDI
+180 KFELNSRDLERIDDI
-195 IVEIQIQVKALD
+195 ILEIEMQVKGLE

-219 TNELQELEIDLAS
+219 TKELQELELDLAS
-232 ARAND
+232 ARVAD
-237 LANIIAPLEE
+237 LAKIITPLEE

-270 DNARDLY
+270 DNARDTY

-292 NLTEKLLSEIQEKN
+292 SLTEKLLSEIQEKN

-316 EDELQKKISQL
+316 EDELQRKISQL

-406 KINNSNLELEN
+406 KINTNNLELEN
-417 KENEVNKA
+417 KENDVNKA

-433 AKLDSDKFSKDDL
+433 AKLDSDNFSKDDL

-478 VKLKK
+478 VKLKQ

-504 SIGPINWAVKDEY
+504 SIGPINWAVKDEH
-517 EEKSSR
+517 EEKSAR

-547 IDNVAQKQFLDT
+547 IDNVAQEQFLNT
-559 YDKVKENFETMFTVF
+559 YNDVKENFETMFTVF

-584 SDPSDPLNSDINI
+584 SDPKDPLNSDINI

-652 KFTDVFELWK
+652 KFTEVIKDYSK
-662 TGGAL
+662 TTQF
-667 EIEEIKKNDDEYHF
+667 IM
-681 NVTRCKY
+681 VTHNKLTMESADCIY
-688 AEMYN
+688 GVTAEKQGISKLMSI
-693 EMGLKDIGQLLSCN
+693 D
-707 RDYNFSVGFDKNL
+707 FS
-720 ILERKKT
+720 
-727 IMEGHSCCT
+727 
-736 FRYSNKE
+736 
-743 KT
+743 

>member
-1 MNISKLEIF
+1 MHISKLEIF

-60 KMEEVIFNGASN
+60 KMEDVIFNGASN

-149 ILSDKDDS
+149 ILSVKDDS
-157 RRNMFEEAAGVNKYK
+157 RRQMFEEAAGVNKYK
-172 AKRRSTLK
+172 AKRQSAMK
-180 KFDLNSRDLERIDDI
+180 KFDLNSRDLDRIDDI
-195 IVEIQIQVKALD
+195 IVEIEIQVKALD

-219 TNELQELEIDLAS
+219 TNELKELELDLAS
-232 ARAND
+232 ARIND
-237 LANIIAPLEE
+237 LNNIIKPLEE

-252 NKLLQKNT
+252 NKVLKKNT

-270 DNARDLY
+270 ENARNEY
-277 LKEKESLSKMKAKVD
+277 LKQKESFSKMKAKVD
-292 NLTEKLLSEIQEKN
+292 KLTEKLLSEIQEKN
-306 QESSRGVGLL
+306 QESSKGIGLL
-316 EDELQKKISQL
+316 EGELQKKINQL
-327 NQFDKD
+327 NEFDKD

-392 DFSKMDES
+392 DFSKIDES
-400 IKKIKD
+400 IKKIQEQ
-406 KINNSNLELEN
+406 INSNNLELEK
-417 KENEVNKA
+417 KENDVNKA

-433 AKLDSDKFSKDDL
+433 AKLDSDSFSKDDL
-446 FYEIKEAEMKIAES
+446 FYEIKETEMKIAEA
-460 KIKKTQI
+460 KIKKKQI
-467 EQNIIEKFGSN
+467 EQNIIEKFGSD
-478 VKLKK
+478 VVLRD

-492 VFRVEKIKRSID
+492 VSRIEKIKRSID
-504 SIGPINWAVKDEY
+504 SIGPINWAVKDEH
-517 EEKSSR
+517 EEKTAR
-523 LNNLLEQKSDL
+523 LNNLLQQRSDL

-547 IDNVAQKQFLDT
+547 IDIVAQKQFLDT
-559 YDKVKENFETMFTVF
+559 YNQVKVNFEKMFTVF
-574 FNGGKGSIEL
+574 FNGGKGTIEL
-584 SDPSDPLNSDINI
+584 SDPNDTLN
-597 FAQPPGKRNNSLK
+597 
-610 MLSAG
+610 
-615 EKSLT
+615 
-620 AIALLFSIYQ
+620 
-630 YKPSPFCILDEID
+630 
-643 APLDDINIK
+643 
-652 KFTDVFELWK
+652 
-662 TGGAL
+662 
-667 EIEEIKKNDDEYHF
+667 
-681 NVTRCKY
+681 
-688 AEMYN
+688 
-693 EMGLKDIGQLLSCN
+693 
-707 RDYNFSVGFDKNL
+707 
-720 ILERKKT
+720 
-727 IMEGHSCCT
+727 
-736 FRYSNKE
+736 
-743 KT
+743 

>member
-10 GFKSFAKKETVL
+10 GFKSFAKKETIL

-157 RRNMFEEAAGVNKYK
+157 RRKMFEEAAGVNKYK
-172 AKRRSTLK
+172 SKRQSALK

-195 IVEIQIQVKALD
+195 IVEIQLQVKALD

-219 TNELQELEIDLAS
+219 SSELKELEIDLSS
-232 ARAND
+232 ARIMD
-237 LANIIAPLEE
+237 LDNIIVPLES

-252 NKLLQKNT
+252 NTLLKKNT

-270 DNARDLY
+270 DNARDAY
-277 LKEKESLSKMKAKVD
+277 LKEKEELSKMKAKVD
-292 NLTEKLLSEIQEKN
+292 KLTENLLSEIQEKN
-306 QESSRGVGLL
+306 QESSKGVGLL
-316 EDELQKKISQL
+316 EDELQKKINQL

-339 NQDVTKSLSDE
+339 NKDVTKTLSTE

-361 VIETDKKYEK
+361 VIETDKKYDK
-371 LKASIQ
+371 LKASIK
-377 DYKDKIDKYRKEQEF
+377 DYKDKIDKYRKDKEF

-400 IKKIKD
+400 IKNIQD
-406 KINNSNLELEN
+406 KINSNNLDLEK
-417 KENEVNKA
+417 KENDVNKA
-425 FIKMESIR
+425 FINMETIR

-460 KIKKTQI
+460 NLKKSQI
-467 EQNIIEKFGSN
+467 MQTMVEKFGKDI
-478 VKLKK
+478 KLKS

-492 VFRVEKIKRSID
+492 VFRVEKIKRSIE
-504 SIGPINWAVKDEY
+504 SIGPINWAVKDEH
-517 EEKSSR
+517 EEKSAR
-523 LNNLLEQKSDL
+523 LNNLLNQKSDL

-547 IDNVAQKQFLDT
+547 IDNIAQEQFFET
-559 YDKVKENFETMFTVF
+559 YNKVRDNFETMFTVF
-574 FNGGKGSIEL
+574 FNGGKGSLEL
-584 SDPSDPLNSDINI
+584 SDPDDPLNSDINI

-652 KFTDVFELWK
+652 KFTDVIKDYSK
-662 TGGAL
+662 TTQF
-667 EIEEIKKNDDEYHF
+667 IM
-681 NVTRCKY
+681 VTHNKLTMESADCIY
-688 AEMYN
+688 GVTAEKQGISKLMSI
-693 EMGLKDIGQLLSCN
+693 D
-707 RDYNFSVGFDKNL
+707 FS
-720 ILERKKT
+720 
-727 IMEGHSCCT
+727 
-736 FRYSNKE
+736 
-743 KT
+743 

>member
-1 MNISKLEIF
+1 MHISKLEIF
-10 GFKSFAKKETVL
+10 GFKSFAKKETVV
-22 FNSGITGIVG
+22 FDSGITGIVG

-60 KMEEVIFNGASN
+60 KMEDVIFNGASN

-157 RRNMFEEAAGVNKYK
+157 RRQMFEEAAGVNKYK
-172 AKRRSTLK
+172 AKRKSALR

-195 IVEIQIQVKALD
+195 ILEIEIQVKALD

-219 TNELQELEIDLAS
+219 TSELKELELDLAS
-232 ARAND
+232 ARMTD
-237 LANIIAPLEE
+237 LENVILPLEE

-252 NKLLQKNT
+252 NKVLQKTN

-270 DNARDLY
+270 DNSREAY
-277 LKEKESLSKMKAKVD
+277 LKEKESLATMKAKVD
-292 NLTEKLLSEIQEKN
+292 KLTEKLLLEIQEKN
-306 QESSRGVGLL
+306 LESSKGVGLL

-339 NQDVTKSLSDE
+339 NQDVTNSLSDE

-356 NKNYT
+356 NNNYT

-371 LKASIQ
+371 LKASIE

-400 IKKIKD
+400 IKKIQD
-406 KINNSNLELEN
+406 QINSNNLELEK
-417 KENEVNKA
+417 KENDVNKA

-467 EQNIIEKFGSN
+467 EQNIIEKFGNN
-478 VKLKK
+478 VVLRDVKD
-483 LKEYNISDM
+483 YNISDM

-504 SIGPINWAVKDEY
+504 SIGPINWAVKDEH
-517 EEKSSR
+517 EEKTAR
-523 LNNLLEQKSDL
+523 LNNLLEQKADL

-547 IDNVAQKQFLDT
+547 IDMVAQEQFFDT
-559 YDKVKENFETMFTVF
+559 YNQVKENFEKMFTVF

-584 SDPSDPLNSDINI
+584 SDSNDPLNSDINI
-597 FAQPPGKRNNSLK
+597 FAQPPGKRNNTLK

-652 KFTDVFELWK
+652 KFTDVIKDYSK
-662 TGGAL
+662 TTQF
-667 EIEEIKKNDDEYHF
+667 IM
-681 NVTRCKY
+681 VTHNKLTMESADCIY
-688 AEMYN
+688 GVTAEKQGISKLMSI
-693 EMGLKDIGQLLSCN
+693 D
-707 RDYNFSVGFDKNL
+707 FS
-720 ILERKKT
+720 
-727 IMEGHSCCT
+727 
-736 FRYSNKE
+736 
-743 KT
+743 

>member
-10 GFKSFAKKETVL
+10 GFKSFAKKETIL

-157 RRNMFEEAAGVNKYK
+157 RRKMFEEAAGVNKYK
-172 AKRRSTLK
+172 SKRQSALK

-195 IVEIQIQVKALD
+195 IVEIQLQVKALD

-219 TNELQELEIDLAS
+219 SSELKELEIDLSS
-232 ARAND
+232 ARIMD
-237 LANIIAPLEE
+237 LDNIIVPLES

-252 NKLLQKNT
+252 NTLLKKNT

-270 DNARDLY
+270 DNARDAY
-277 LKEKESLSKMKAKVD
+277 LKEKEELSKMKAKID
-292 NLTEKLLSEIQEKN
+292 KLTENLLSEIQEKN
-306 QESSRGVGLL
+306 QESSKGVGLL
-316 EDELQKKISQL
+316 EDELQKKINQL

-339 NQDVTKSLSDE
+339 NKDVTKTLSTE

-361 VIETDKKYEK
+361 VIETDKKYDK
-371 LKASIQ
+371 LKASIK
-377 DYKDKIDKYRKEQEF
+377 DYKDKIDKYRKDKEF

-400 IKKIKD
+400 IKNIQD
-406 KINNSNLELEN
+406 KINSNNLDLEK
-417 KENEVNKA
+417 KENDVNKA
-425 FIKMESIR
+425 FINMETIR

-460 KIKKTQI
+460 NLKKSQI
-467 EQNIIEKFGSN
+467 MQTMVEKFGKDI
-478 VKLKK
+478 KLKS

-492 VFRVEKIKRSID
+492 VFRVEKIKRSIE
-504 SIGPINWAVKDEY
+504 SIGPINWAVKDEH
-517 EEKSSR
+517 EEKSAR
-523 LNNLLEQKSDL
+523 LNNLLNQKSDL

-547 IDNVAQKQFLDT
+547 IDNVAQEQFFET
-559 YDKVKENFETMFTVF
+559 YNKVRDNFEKMFTVF
-574 FNGGKGSIEL
+574 FNGGKGSLEL
-584 SDPSDPLNSDINI
+584 SDPDDPLNSDINI

-652 KFTDVFELWK
+652 KFTDVIKDYSK
-662 TGGAL
+662 TTQF
-667 EIEEIKKNDDEYHF
+667 IM
-681 NVTRCKY
+681 VTHNKLTMESADCIY
-688 AEMYN
+688 GVTAEKQGISKLMSI
-693 EMGLKDIGQLLSCN
+693 D
-707 RDYNFSVGFDKNL
+707 FS
-720 ILERKKT
+720 
-727 IMEGHSCCT
+727 
-736 FRYSNKE
+736 
-743 KT
+743 

>member
-10 GFKSFAKKETVL
+10 GFKSFAKKETIL

-157 RRNMFEEAAGVNKYK
+157 RRKMFEEAAGVNKYK
-172 AKRRSTLK
+172 SKRRSALK

-195 IVEIQIQVKALD
+195 IVEIQLQVKALD

-219 TNELQELEIDLAS
+219 SSELKELEIDLSS
-232 ARAND
+232 ARIMD
-237 LANIIAPLEE
+237 LDNIIVPLES

-252 NKLLQKNT
+252 NTLLKKNT

-270 DNARDLY
+270 DNARDAY
-277 LKEKESLSKMKAKVD
+277 LKEKEELSKMKAKID
-292 NLTEKLLSEIQEKN
+292 KLTENLLSEIQEKN
-306 QESSRGVGLL
+306 QESSKGVGLL
-316 EDELQKKISQL
+316 EDELQKKINQL

-339 NQDVTKSLSDE
+339 NKDITKSLSTE

-361 VIETDKKYEK
+361 VIETDKKYDK
-371 LKASIQ
+371 LKASIK
-377 DYKDKIDKYRKEQEF
+377 DYKDKIDKYRKDKEF

-400 IKKIKD
+400 IKNIQD
-406 KINNSNLELEN
+406 KINSNNLDLEK
-417 KENEVNKA
+417 KENDVNKA
-425 FIKMESIR
+425 FINMETIR

-460 KIKKTQI
+460 NLKKSQI
-467 EQNIIEKFGSN
+467 MQTMVEKFGKDI
-478 VKLKK
+478 KLKS

-492 VFRVEKIKRSID
+492 VFRVEKIKRSIE
-504 SIGPINWAVKDEY
+504 SIGPINWAVKDEH
-517 EEKSSR
+517 EEKSAR
-523 LNNLLEQKSDL
+523 LNNLLNQKSDL

-547 IDNVAQKQFLDT
+547 IDNIAQEQFFET
-559 YDKVKENFETMFTVF
+559 YNKVRDNFETMFTVF
-574 FNGGKGSIEL
+574 FNGGKGSLEL
-584 SDPSDPLNSDINI
+584 SDPDDPLNSDINI

-652 KFTDVFELWK
+652 KFTDVIKDYSK
-662 TGGAL
+662 TTQF
-667 EIEEIKKNDDEYHF
+667 IM
-681 NVTRCKY
+681 VTHNKLTMESADCIY
-688 AEMYN
+688 GVTAEKQGISKLMSI
-693 EMGLKDIGQLLSCN
+693 D
-707 RDYNFSVGFDKNL
+707 FS
-720 ILERKKT
+720 
-727 IMEGHSCCT
+727 
-736 FRYSNKE
+736 
-743 KT
+743 

>member
-1 MNISKLEIF
+1 MHISKLELF

-22 FNSGITGIVG
+22 FDSGITGIVG

-44 IRWVLGEQKTK
+44 IRWVLGEQKTS

-60 KMEEVIFNGASN
+60 KMEDVIFNGASN

-89 GLLPVEYSE
+89 GLLPVEYEE

-157 RRNMFEEAAGVNKYK
+157 RRQMFEEAAGVNKYK
-172 AKRRSTLK
+172 AKRKSALK

-195 IVEIQIQVKALD
+195 VVEIQFQVKALE

-219 TNELQELEIDLAS
+219 TDELKNLEINLSS
-232 ARAND
+232 ARIVE
-237 LANIIAPLEE
+237 LKEIIVPLEE
-247 MLKKK
+247 MLKQK
-252 NKLLQKNT
+252 NKLLKKNT
-260 SKKEVESVEF
+260 SKKKVESIEF
-270 DNARDLY
+270 DNARENY
-277 LKEKESLSKMKAKVD
+277 LNEKDSLSKMKSKVD
-292 NLTEKLLSEIQEKN
+292 KLTEELLAEIQLKN
-306 QESSRGVGLL
+306 KESSKGVGLL
-316 EDELQKKISQL
+316 EDELQLKINQL

-339 NQDVTKSLSDE
+339 ECDE
-350 SKEKFK
+350 CGK
-356 NKNYT
+356 N
-361 VIETDKKYEK
+361 VIQTDKKYEK

-377 DYKDKIDKYRKEQEF
+377 DYKDKIDIYKKEKEV

-400 IKKIKD
+400 IKSIQK
-406 KINNSNLELEN
+406 KININNLELEK
-417 KENEVNKA
+417 KENAVNKA

-446 FYEIKEAEMKIAES
+446 FYEIKDAEMKIAES
-460 KIKKTQI
+460 KIKKAQI
-467 EQNIIEKFGSN
+467 EQNLIEKFGKE
-478 VKLKK
+478 VKLSTPKN
-483 LKEYNISDM
+483 YNISDM
-492 VFRVEKIKRSID
+492 IYKVDKIKRSIE

-523 LNNLLEQKSDL
+523 LNVLLEQKADL
-534 IDAENNLK
+534 VEAESNLK

-547 IDNVAQKQFLDT
+547 IDKVAQEQFFET
-559 YDKVKENFETMFTVF
+559 FSKVKENFEKMFTVF
-574 FNGGKGSIEL
+574 FNGGNGSIEL
-584 SDPSDPLNSDINI
+584 SNTDDPLNSEINI
-597 FAQPPGKRNNSLK
+597 FAQPPGKRNKSLK

-643 APLDDINIK
+643 APLDDINIR
-652 KFTDVFELWK
+652 KFTEV
-662 TGGAL
+662 
-667 EIEEIKKNDDEYHF
+667 I
-681 NVTRCKY
+681 
-688 AEMYN
+688 
-693 EMGLKDIGQLLSCN
+693 
-707 RDYNFSVGFDKNL
+707 RDYSKSTQFIMVTHNKLTMESADCIYGVTAEKRGISKLMSIDFS
-720 ILERKKT
+720 
-727 IMEGHSCCT
+727 
-736 FRYSNKE
+736 
-743 KT
+743 

>member
-1 MNISKLEIF
+1 MHISKLEIF
-10 GFKSFAKKETVL
+10 GFKSFAKKETVV
-22 FNSGITGIVG
+22 FDSGITGIVG

-60 KMEEVIFNGASN
+60 KMEDVIFNGASN

-157 RRNMFEEAAGVNKYK
+157 RRQMFEEAAGVNKYK
-172 AKRRSTLK
+172 AKRRSALK

-195 IVEIQIQVKALD
+195 ILEIEIQVKALD

-219 TNELQELEIDLAS
+219 TSELKELELDLAS
-232 ARAND
+232 ARITD
-237 LANIIAPLEE
+237 LENVILPLEE

-252 NKLLQKNT
+252 NKVLQKTT

-270 DNARDLY
+270 DNSREAY
-277 LKEKESLSKMKAKVD
+277 LKEKESLARMKAKVD
-292 NLTEKLLSEIQEKN
+292 KLTEKLLSEIQEKN
-306 QESSRGVGLL
+306 QESSKGVGLL
-316 EDELQKKISQL
+316 EDELQKKINQL

-350 SKEKFK
+350 SREKFK

-400 IKKIKD
+400 IKKIQD
-406 KINNSNLELEN
+406 QINSNNLDLEK
-417 KENEVNKA
+417 KENDVNKA

-467 EQNIIEKFGSN
+467 EQNIIEKFGN
-478 VKLKK
+478 DVVLRDVKD
-483 LKEYNISDM
+483 YNISDM

-504 SIGPINWAVKDEY
+504 SIGPINWAVKDEH
-517 EEKSSR
+517 EEKTAR
-523 LNNLLEQKSDL
+523 LNNLLEQKADL

-547 IDNVAQKQFLDT
+547 IDMVAQEQFFDT
-559 YDKVKENFETMFTVF
+559 YNQVKENFETMFTVF

-584 SDPSDPLNSDINI
+584 SDPNDPLNSDINI

-652 KFTDVFELWK
+652 KFTDVIKDYSK
-662 TGGAL
+662 TTQF
-667 EIEEIKKNDDEYHF
+667 IM
-681 NVTRCKY
+681 VTHNKLTMESADCIY
-688 AEMYN
+688 GVTAEKQGISKLMSI
-693 EMGLKDIGQLLSCN
+693 D
-707 RDYNFSVGFDKNL
+707 FS
-720 ILERKKT
+720 
-727 IMEGHSCCT
+727 
-736 FRYSNKE
+736 
-743 KT
+743 

>member
-1 MNISKLEIF
+1 MHISKLEIF
-10 GFKSFAKKETVL
+10 GFKSFAKKETVV
-22 FNSGITGIVG
+22 FDSGITGIVG

-60 KMEEVIFNGASN
+60 KMEDVIFNGASN
-72 VKPLGLCEVFLT
+72 VKPLGLCEVYLT

-157 RRNMFEEAAGVNKYK
+157 RRQMFEEAAGVNKYK
-172 AKRRSTLK
+172 AKRRSALK

-195 IVEIQIQVKALD
+195 ILEIEIQVKALD

-219 TNELQELEIDLAS
+219 TSDLKELELDLAS
-232 ARAND
+232 ARITD
-237 LANIIAPLEE
+237 LENVILPLEE

-252 NKLLQKNT
+252 NKVLQKTT

-270 DNARDLY
+270 DNSREAY
-277 LKEKESLSKMKAKVD
+277 LKEKESLATMKAKVD
-292 NLTEKLLSEIQEKN
+292 KLTEKLLSEIQEKN
-306 QESSRGVGLL
+306 QESSKGVVLL
-316 EDELQKKISQL
+316 EDELQKKINQL

-339 NQDVTKSLSDE
+339 NQDVTKNLSDE
-350 SKEKFK
+350 SREKFK

-400 IKKIKD
+400 IKKIQD
-406 KINNSNLELEN
+406 QINSNNLDLEK
-417 KENEVNKA
+417 KENDVNKA

-467 EQNIIEKFGSN
+467 EQNIIEKFGN
-478 VKLKK
+478 DIVLRDVKD
-483 LKEYNISDM
+483 YNISDM

-504 SIGPINWAVKDEY
+504 SIGPINWAVKDEH
-517 EEKSSR
+517 EEKTAR
-523 LNNLLEQKSDL
+523 LNNLLEQKADL

-547 IDNVAQKQFLDT
+547 IDIVAQEQFFDT
-559 YDKVKENFETMFTVF
+559 YNQVKENFETMFTVF

-584 SDPSDPLNSDINI
+584 SDPNDPLNSDINI

-652 KFTDVFELWK
+652 KFTDVIKDYSK
-662 TGGAL
+662 TTQF
-667 EIEEIKKNDDEYHF
+667 IM
-681 NVTRCKY
+681 VTHNKLTMESADCIY
-688 AEMYN
+688 GVTAEKQGISKLMSI
-693 EMGLKDIGQLLSCN
+693 D
-707 RDYNFSVGFDKNL
+707 FS
-720 ILERKKT
+720 
-727 IMEGHSCCT
+727 
-736 FRYSNKE
+736 
-743 KT
+743 